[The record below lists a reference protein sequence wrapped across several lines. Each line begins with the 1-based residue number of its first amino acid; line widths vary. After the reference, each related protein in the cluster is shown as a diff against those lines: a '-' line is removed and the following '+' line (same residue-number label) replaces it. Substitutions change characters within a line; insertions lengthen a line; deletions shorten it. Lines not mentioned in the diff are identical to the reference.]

1 MTWNRDQKSWRGE
14 AVKLRILA
22 CKGFGVGRLKK

>member
-14 AVKLRILA
+14 AVKLRILLHV
-22 CKGFGVGRLKK
+22 GFWGGRLKN